1 MAAFYAPKPQ
11 PVQQSFL
18 GLGISFVQVRPPA
31 PETFGDNYEKKTGKG
46 MGVMALLD
54 NLANDCKAQQQ
65 EAKSSEG
72 EAQRNYEALMAES
85 QDAREAKAT
94 AIADKETERV
104 RLLEVLGE
112 AKEEKGGDTDEL
124 KAVVDNLAAL
134 HDSCDFLVQ
143 NFDFRKKARS
153 DELDGLKQ
161 GLAVLA
167 GASFGAPAAPAFLA
181 AN

>member
-1 MAAFYAPKPQ
+1 
-11 PVQQSFL
+11 
-18 GLGISFVQVRPPA
+18 
-31 PETFGDNYEKKTGKG
+31 
-46 MGVMALLD
+46 MGVMALLS
-54 NLANDCKAQQQ
+54 NLITDSKVQQTENQANED
-65 EAKSSEG
+65 S
-72 EAQRNYEALMAES
+72 AQRNYEKLMTDSQAL
-85 QDAREAKAT
+85 REAKAN
-94 AIADKETERV
+94 AISDQETERV

-167 GASFGAPAAPAFLA
+167 GG
-181 AN
+181 

>member
-112 AKEEKGGDTDEL
+112 AKEEKSGDAEEL

-134 HDSCDFLVQ
+134 RGPGGIPRPRHTPLCAHGIPPP
-143 NFDFRKKARS
+143 R
-153 DELDGLKQ
+153 
-161 GLAVLA
+161 
-167 GASFGAPAAPAFLA
+167 
-181 AN
+181 